1 MFGFFSSDTE
11 EDDEEEDPETL
22 PIQVT
27 KMKQEQ
33 LVEETNNWIK
43 RLNRKGDWSV
53 YLLPEDPTLDQLNTV
68 DDDLDRL
75 YSKISSNRPDD
86 REERMLVLNA
96 RQSLQV
102 LLEMYDVYDSITK
115 PVETSSNENR
125 DNNNGSTAKV

>member
-1 MFGFFSSDTE
+1 MFGFFSSDEGE
-11 EDDEEEDPETL
+11 EMEEEEPETL
-22 PIQVT
+22 PFQVT
-27 KMKQEQ
+27 RMKQEKH
-33 LVEETNNWIK
+33 VEETNDWIK
-43 RLNRKGDWSV
+43 RLNRKGGWSV
-53 YLLPEDPTLDQLNTV
+53 YLLPDDPSLSQLNTV

-75 YSKISSNRPDD
+75 YSKISENRPDD

-115 PVETSSNENR
+115 PVESSSNENR